1 MKKTI
6 ALILVFLSFS
16 LFLVSC
22 SIRNPGTVEAV
33 AESQIPPEDLR
44 SASAAFPVGSSDI
57 FAFRYEWENP
67 TPEAAVWL
75 EIYQNGE
82 RSEPLRTYLDEM
94 NGKSGMIYLFAH
106 DTQSPHWAIGLTNDA
121 GTSGG
126 SAFSYNDPGEF
137 SGSFSELSV
146 SQLSAGTNEL
156 SAAKETVLA
165 VLLYDNNGAV
175 ILSPEE
181 LAEDTGKLQNAG
193 LAVVLKCLFSQ
204 GRISS

>member
-6 ALILVFLSFS
+6 ALILVLLSLLIFLI
-16 LFLVSC
+16 SC

-33 AESQIPPEDLR
+33 AEAQIPPEDLR

-57 FAFRYEWENP
+57 FAFRYEWETP
-67 TPEAAVWL
+67 TPEATVWL
-75 EIYQNGE
+75 EVYQNGE
-82 RSEPLRTYLDEM
+82 KSEPLRTYLDEM

-106 DTQSPHWAIGLTNDA
+106 DTQAPHWAIGLTNDV

-137 SGSFSELSV
+137 SCSFSELSV
-146 SQLSAGTNEL
+146 SQLSAGTTEL
-156 SAAKETVLA
+156 SAAEETVLA
-165 VLLYDNNGAV
+165 VLLYDDDSAAL
-175 ILSPEE
+175 LSPEE

-193 LAVVLKCLFSQ
+193 LAVVLKCLSSQ